1 MKYMS
6 MSLKAYESY
15 VQNKQALEEIR
26 STIDRLREETRA
38 AVMANQME
46 QADELDN
53 KLQNEQRRAEFFQRQ
68 VTEYEQEAEYQA
80 SRKRESHESSDLE
93 TRNIHN
99 FLRFVT
105 ADESNKQEV
114 MSSYSESRSALGY
127 GDGVDKIVP
136 KTFLNEIEAK
146 AKTINPL
153 LNHIRM
159 TALPNLTVPAIN
171 KKSSAENNGML
182 SNDKSNNAI
191 VDLAPN
197 SINFGAFEFAVE
209 TELTKTLVQTSL
221 TETQVELREQLGE
234 EFALATLA
242 AMFGTGQAHMN
253 FFTQVSAVVDGS
265 KNAVDALY
273 KAYFGLKAKYR
284 PNAKIAMNP
293 ITFALKI
300 LPYQDKSN
308 NSKNI
313 DFIRERVVLVDDIPE
328 DKAVVGDFMRYHFN
342 FNRPLELES
351 EYKASPNR
359 RYHFVLSSSYDAQF
373 RQTEAFQ
380 IVNFAGAST
389 PPAPAGDATKK

>member
-1 MKYMS
+1 MS

-159 TALPNLTVPAIN
+159 TALP
-171 KKSSAENNGML
+171 
-182 SNDKSNNAI
+182 DQ
-191 VDLAPN
+191 
-197 SINFGAFEFAVE
+197 
-209 TELTKTLVQTSL
+209 VQIC
-221 TETQVELREQLGE
+221 V
-234 EFALATLA
+234 
-242 AMFGTGQAHMN
+242 
-253 FFTQVSAVVDGS
+253 
-265 KNAVDALY
+265 
-273 KAYFGLKAKYR
+273 
-284 PNAKIAMNP
+284 
-293 ITFALKI
+293 
-300 LPYQDKSN
+300 
-308 NSKNI
+308 
-313 DFIRERVVLVDDIPE
+313 
-328 DKAVVGDFMRYHFN
+328 
-342 FNRPLELES
+342 
-351 EYKASPNR
+351 
-359 RYHFVLSSSYDAQF
+359 
-373 RQTEAFQ
+373 
-380 IVNFAGAST
+380 
-389 PPAPAGDATKK
+389 